1 MDSSQNNPFG
11 SFSSGGVGPGAF
23 SSSPMMGHSDDIVL
37 ASPPQNKS
45 KQKITIIVLVV
56 LIVLALVG
64 CVLWLIGKNRGP
76 NVSGIGKE
84 NFYKYANYVLYE
96 KDSTEAL
103 NAEYDNE
110 EYYAMEGLS
119 EMNESKRKAFLLTSE
134 NLLNDFE
141 NNLEKVTDKTFLDEF
156 SSYKESF
163 VLVKMINTTPGLDD
177 AGFVNQYFSLD
188 ESSLD
193 KWVENKFS
201 DYTNSKYELV
211 KEYGEKGIEYYGLY
225 VDFLDGLRE
234 EGCINAQNEFLECE
248 DSEVAETESD
258 LYDMRY
264 ELDETESTAIDKV
277 VEGCFT
283 ISDMLNGKYDK
294 KEGDE

>member
-23 SSSPMMGHSDDIVL
+23 SSSPMMGASDDIVL
-37 ASPPQNKS
+37 ASPPQNRS

-56 LIVLALVG
+56 LVVLALVG

-96 KDSTEAL
+96 KDSSEVL
-103 NAEYDNE
+103 KDEYDKE

-134 NLLNDFE
+134 NYLNDFE

-156 SSYKESF
+156 SLYKESF
-163 VLVKMINTTPGLDD
+163 VLVKMVNTTPALDD
-177 AGFVNQYFSLD
+177 AGFINQYFILNEND
-188 ESSLD
+188 LG
-193 KWVENKFS
+193 KWVDDKFS
-201 DYTNSKYELV
+201 EYINSKYELV
-211 KEYGEKGIEYYGLY
+211 KQYGENGVKYYELY
-225 VDFLDGLRE
+225 ADYLDGLKE
-234 EGCINAQNEFLECE
+234 EGCIGAQNEFLECE
-248 DSEVAETESD
+248 DSETAGIESD
-258 LYDMRY
+258 LYDVRY
-264 ELDETESTAIDKV
+264 GLDEIESAAVDKV